1 MESFPAAPVGIR
13 RARAELPRLVDEASE
28 GSPVVIARR
37 GQPLAALIS
46 ASELDR
52 FQELER
58 RDEGLQAVLKG
69 RGIGVAPWTTA
80 KILEVVAK
88 LGGATS

>member
-1 MESFPAAPVGIR
+1 MDSFPLAPVGVR
-13 RARAELPRLVDEASE
+13 RAKAELSRLIDLAAE
-28 GSPVVIARR
+28 GSPVVISKR

-46 ASELDR
+46 SSDLDR

-69 RGIGVAPWTTA
+69 RGIPIVPWSTA
-80 KILEVVAK
+80 RVLEVVAR
-88 LGGATS
+88 LGGVGR

>member
-13 RARAELPRLVDEASE
+13 RARTELPRLVDEASV

-58 RDEGLQAVLKG
+58 RDEGLRAVLKG
-69 RGIGVAPWTTA
+69 RGIGVVPWTTA
-80 KILEVVAK
+80 KILEVVAR
-88 LGGATS
+88 LGGVTS

>member
-1 MESFPAAPVGIR
+1 
-13 RARAELPRLVDEASE
+13 
-28 GSPVVIARR
+28 
-37 GQPLAALIS
+37 LAALIS

-80 KILEVVAK
+80 KILEVVAR
-88 LGGATS
+88 LSGATS